1 MNKASLLSINLY
13 INKAGV
19 NFLLNENPKP
29 LLFYWNEKDD
39 FVEIIKNNKDFRKL
53 IDRTSFN
60 KDIYANAKIA
70 YFKFA
75 LDNNEEK
82 YEEGNYNIQDIFL
95 LRELDEI
102 ESDFYKEYIL
112 EIFESLYSSSM
123 KSTYVGDILFDI
135 EQKIK
140 DIYIQIQNKF
150 PQRFIK
156 SSVINYVRSE
166 LEKTSN
172 LNKDNINWII
182 DNLLNILK
190 NEK

>member
-150 PQRFIK
+150 LQRFIK